1 MSTAILILAALL
13 ALAIGALILL
23 GREVQRARAA
33 ADWSDGEMVKA
44 IASLEESRAHVAT
57 LATTVAELRR
67 DLASTRAALAD
78 ARAAAEI
85 KEMPDADLAA
95 EIERTALAALARRT
109 AGVPPSAG
117 PASPG
122 DGPGG
127 A

>member
-1 MSTAILILAALL
+1 MLTAILILAALL

-23 GREVQRARAA
+23 GREVQRARSA

-67 DLASTRAALAD
+67 DLAST
-78 ARAAAEI
+78 RAAAEI